1 MFLQR
6 LPVNVDHRNVGV
18 YRYQCRQIQNVKNK
32 ADILNDES
40 SIDNPVLVSIRN
52 NNNNNSNNDIIINY
66 TICTNSCRNKTTQW
80 FVFFLLKTKTR
91 LSVLLILHLRRYICL
106 LMVVHVND
114 AYDFINITRHLTL
127 YAKVTNYT
135 ETPNQKLRYNAS
147 VVEYVMTAFL
157 TNHY

>member
-6 LPVNVDHRNVGV
+6 LPVNVDYRNVGV

-52 NNNNNSNNDIIINY
+52 NNNNNNNNDIIINY

-80 FVFFLLKTKTR
+80 FFFFL
-91 LSVLLILHLRRYICL
+91 I
-106 LMVVHVND
+106 
-114 AYDFINITRHLTL
+114 
-127 YAKVTNYT
+127 
-135 ETPNQKLRYNAS
+135 ENQNS
-147 VVEYVMTAFL
+147 VVCLVNFTFTTVYMFVNGCTR
-157 TNHY
+157 

>member
-1 MFLQR
+1 
-6 LPVNVDHRNVGV
+6 
-18 YRYQCRQIQNVKNK
+18 
-32 ADILNDES
+32 
-40 SIDNPVLVSIRN
+40 
-52 NNNNNSNNDIIINY
+52 
-66 TICTNSCRNKTTQW
+66 
-80 FVFFLLKTKTR
+80 
-91 LSVLLILHLRRYICL
+91 
-106 LMVVHVND
+106 MVVHVND

>member
-6 LPVNVDHRNVGV
+6 LPVNVDYRNVGV

-52 NNNNNSNNDIIINY
+52 NNNNNNNDIIINY

-80 FVFFLLKTKTR
+80 FFLFLIENQN
-91 LSVLLILHLRRYICL
+91 SVACL
-106 LMVVHVND
+106 VNFTFTTVNMFLMVVHVND
-114 AYDFINITRHLTL
+114 AYDFINITRRLTL
-127 YAKVTNYT
+127 YAKVTNHT

-157 TNHY
+157 TNHF